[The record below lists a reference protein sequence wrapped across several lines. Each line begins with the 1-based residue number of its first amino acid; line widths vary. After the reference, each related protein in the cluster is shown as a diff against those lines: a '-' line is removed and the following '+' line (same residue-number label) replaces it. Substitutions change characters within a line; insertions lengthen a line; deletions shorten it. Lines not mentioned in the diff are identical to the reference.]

1 MSYVTEWFKE
11 SSTGWAAVI
20 HACRQFDGSAK
31 WVWMSEKEGNMSV
44 PFVMEMAACPF
55 GIECFKFTLL
65 HVDYGDEMFYIL
77 KN

>member
-1 MSYVTEWFKE
+1 
-11 SSTGWAAVI
+11 
-20 HACRQFDGSAK
+20 
-31 WVWMSEKEGNMSV
+31 MSV

-65 HVDYGDEMFYIL
+65 HVDYGGEMFYIL